1 MTRTRNSVRGSS
13 APGSLNSVIVNGNER
28 KSSFQNL
35 KSDFF
40 LLILK
45 RLSSTAPF
53 GSIVRR
59 AREER
64 ADTTRKKLE
73 IPEFERNT
81 HIEEETQTKLEII
94 DSGVEVPV
102 GAPVRSRFA
111 PKEEL
116 VSPQQVSPFSLES
129 TQSTHLLSPLSEF
142 QKLHIASLSPAVY
155 SPLSSV
161 DLVSPNPKL
170 SFSPGLQPQ
179 AKKTQLVM
187 QELVES
193 EQSFIAG
200 MKAVTRYFADA
211 CEMRCHNLAMCC
223 EPLVSFSAHLQ
234 EMVANHEE
242 LVRKLAK
249 TQFPYNLLEISESLE
264 KTNYAEYSGTVLLL
278 VFLIHEK
285 VSPFEPQWISSLN
298 QFLEAFQ
305 PFGRR
310 MDLSV
315 KLLMQKPLA
324 RIAKYPLFLLAIL
337 QSTRGD
343 MAVARALELV
353 TEKLTDID
361 RQIETESVKFD
372 TLKVLEANLNYT
384 KFVRRPAHF
393 YGPITFCSD
402 YVMFSVGVPGL
413 TVHQEAVSVICHRY
427 HMVVASKRKPAT
439 IRHIL
444 PIPACT
450 FIHQVYNCVSGLT
463 SSADFAAKVLFGR
476 SGNQYEILLASV
488 NEEDHAEFVS
498 CLGQGNSIKFDGNS
512 KLFASAD
519 VHIDP
524 KLAICDIV
532 EPQNVSEET
541 RQSCYFSQVFDVNVA
556 EALQQYKSE

>member
-13 APGSLNSVIVNGNER
+13 APGSLNSVIFNGNEC

-35 KSDFF
+35 TTEFF

-53 GSIVRR
+53 GSIVIR

-64 ADTTRKKLE
+64 ADTTIRKIEDPE
-73 IPEFERNT
+73 IERKT
-81 HIEEETQTKLEII
+81 QIEEGNQTNLGNF
-94 DSGVEVPV
+94 STVEVSV
-102 GAPVRSRFA
+102 GVPSRSRFA

-116 VSPQQVSPFSLES
+116 VSPQQVPPFSPES
-129 TQSTHLLSPLSEF
+129 TQSTQLLSPLSKF
-142 QKLHIASLSPAVY
+142 QKLHIASLSPTVY
-155 SPLSSV
+155 SPLSSI

-193 EQSFIAG
+193 EKNFIVG
-200 MKAVTRYFADA
+200 MRAVTRYFADA

-223 EPLVSFSAHLQ
+223 EPLVSFGAHLQ

-249 TQFPYNLLEISESLE
+249 TQFPYDLLEISENLE

-278 VFLIHEK
+278 VFLIHER
-285 VSPFEPQWISSLN
+285 VSPFETQFISSLN

-324 RIAKYPLFLLAIL
+324 RIAKYPLFLLALL
-337 QSTRGD
+337 QLNRGN
-343 MAVARALELV
+343 MVVARALELV
-353 TEKLTDID
+353 TEKLTEID

-372 TLKVLEANLNYT
+372 TLKVLEENLNYT
-384 KFVRRPAHF
+384 SFVRRPAHF
-393 YGPITFCSD
+393 YGPIAFCSD

-413 TVHQEAVSVICHRY
+413 TVSQEAVSVICHKY

-450 FIHQVYNCVSGLT
+450 FIYQVYNCVSGLT
-463 SSADFAAKVLFGR
+463 SSANFAAKVVYWRLGQ
-476 SGNQYEILLASV
+476 QYEFLLASV
-488 NEEDHAEFVS
+488 NEDDHAEFLS
-498 CLGQGNSIKFDGNS
+498 CLGLRDSLRVDGNP

-532 EPQNVSEET
+532 EPQNASEET
-541 RQSCYFSQVFDVNVA
+541 RQSCYFNQVFDVNVA
-556 EALQQYKSE
+556 EALQQYKKE